1 MWATTAPCSRATSP
15 VCIPSVCRR
24 VQSRVS
30 RVFWLT
36 LCALLLVA
44 DSSTLITASADT
56 TAKLWDVATG
66 KEYFTFGFDK
76 QGARGC
82 AFSLGGR
89 EVVVTVDPFMG
100 EGSSIR
106 IFRMAPDRSERAC

>member
-1 MWATTAPCSRATSP
+1 M
-15 VCIPSVCRR
+15 
-24 VQSRVS
+24 
-30 RVFWLT
+30 
-36 LCALLLVA
+36 
-44 DSSTLITASADT
+44 TASADT

-89 EVVVTVDPFMG
+89 ELVVTVDPFMG

-106 IFRMAPDRSERAC
+106 VFRMAPDRSERAWPGGPAGGAGFWGRRRRVPGPAAT

>member
-1 MWATTAPCSRATSP
+1 M
-15 VCIPSVCRR
+15 
-24 VQSRVS
+24 
-30 RVFWLT
+30 
-36 LCALLLVA
+36 LLVA

-106 IFRMAPDRSERAC
+106 IFRMAPDRSERAY